1 VSKPRPATPAPAA
14 PRKRRA
20 PEEARLLILRACQA
34 LLAKH
39 GPDAV
44 GLKDVASKAG
54 VSHALVTHYFGTID
68 DLVNAAMEAYVD
80 EQRTLLIESIASHP
94 EGRPRE
100 WIRMY
105 FDWIRKPATSR
116 LFAWALVTGR
126 IHRDDFFSRR
136 GRGAERVADAIESR
150 LRADGADVTRERIDL
165 AIVLFLS
172 ASHGYALGKSA
183 YWAGLGVDAPGAQA
197 DERFIEMLADAI
209 EGFVRAP

>member
-1 VSKPRPATPAPAA
+1 MSKLLAKPAVNEG

-20 PEEARLLILRACQA
+20 PEEARLLILRACQT

-44 GLKDVASKAG
+44 GLKDVADKAG

-68 DLVNAAMEAYVD
+68 KLIDAAMEAYAD
-80 EQRTLLIESIASHP
+80 EQRALLIERIAGHLD
-94 EGRPRE
+94 GTPRD

-116 LFAWALVTGR
+116 LFAWAFVTGR

-136 GRGAERVADAIESR
+136 LRGASRVADAIVAR
-150 LRADGADVTRERIDL
+150 LRADGEDVSRERIDL
-165 AIVLFLS
+165 AIVFLLS
-172 ASHGYALGKSA
+172 ASHGYALGHRA
-183 YWAGLGVDAPGAQA
+183 YWAGLGVDAPSSAE
-197 DERFIEMLADAI
+197 DEAFFEMLASAT
-209 EGFVRAP
+209 ERFVRGV